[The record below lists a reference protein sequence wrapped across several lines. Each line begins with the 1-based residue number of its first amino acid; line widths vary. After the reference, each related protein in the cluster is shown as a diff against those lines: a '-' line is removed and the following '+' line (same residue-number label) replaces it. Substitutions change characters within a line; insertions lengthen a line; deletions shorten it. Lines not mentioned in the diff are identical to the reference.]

1 MIALSTGIAGAAAL
15 AYGLWYCHRAP
26 SALRSV
32 IKTLPLGVMAGMAYA
47 AGAPLVLAGGFALSA
62 LGDLA
67 LSRRGEAAFLT
78 GLIGFA
84 AAHLAYIWVFASMAQ
99 GAVPLVPAAILL
111 IYAASSELW
120 LAPHTGTLRWPV
132 RGYVALITGMG
143 LAALMLPAGYGLVL
157 LGAGLFI
164 ASDTL
169 LAVQMFRMAPDHP
182 LQRGVSMALW
192 ALYIAAQGL
201 ILWGFTG

>member
-1 MIALSTGIAGAAAL
+1 MAGAAAL
-15 AYGLWYCHRAP
+15 AYGTWFCHRDP

-32 IKTLPLGVMAGMAYA
+32 IKTLPLAVMAMLAFLP
-47 AGAPLVLAGGFALSA
+47 GAPLVLVAGLALSA

-78 GLIGFA
+78 GLIAFA
-84 AAHLAYIWVFASMAQ
+84 AAHIAYIWVFAGMAQ
-99 GAVPLVPAAILL
+99 GALPLVPAAILL

-132 RGYVALITGMG
+132 RGYVALIAGMG
-143 LAALMLPAGYGLVL
+143 LTALMLPAGYGVVT

-169 LAVQMFRMAPDHP
+169 LAVQVFRMAPDHP
-182 LQRGVSMALW
+182 AQRAVSGTLW
-192 ALYIAAQGL
+192 ALYIAAQAL
-201 ILWGFTG
+201 ILWGFMG

>member
-1 MIALSTGIAGAAAL
+1 MAGAAAL

-26 SALRSV
+26 SLLRSV
-32 IKTLPLGVMAGMAYA
+32 IKTLPLAVMAGLAFFA
-47 AGAPLVLAGGFALSA
+47 AAPLVLVAGFALSA

-78 GLIGFA
+78 GLVGFA
-84 AAHLAYIWVFASMAQ
+84 AAHIAFIWVFAGMAQ
-99 GAVPLVPAAILL
+99 GALPLVPAVILL

-132 RGYVALITGMG
+132 RGYVALIAGMG
-143 LAALMLPAGYGLVL
+143 LMALMLPVGYGIVT
-157 LGAGLFI
+157 LGAVLFI

-169 LAVQMFRMAPDHP
+169 LAVQMFRMAADHP
-182 LQRGVSMALW
+182 LQRVVSVALW

-201 ILWGFTG
+201 ILWGFTS

>member
-1 MIALSTGIAGAAAL
+1 MTALWTGLAGGAAL
-15 AYGLWYCHRAP
+15 AYGLWFCHREP

-47 AGAPLVLAGGFALSA
+47 AVAPLALVVGLALSA
-62 LGDLA
+62 LGDLS

-78 GLIGFA
+78 GLVAFA
-84 AAHLAYIWVFASMAQ
+84 AAHIAYIWVFAGLAQ
-99 GAVPLVPAAILL
+99 GAVPLVPAAMLL
-111 IYAASSELW
+111 IYAASSEVW
-120 LAPHTGTLRWPV
+120 LAPFTGALRWPV
-132 RGYVALITGMG
+132 RGYVVLITGMG
-143 LAALMLPAGYGLVL
+143 LTALMLPVGYGIVT

-169 LAVQMFRMAPDHP
+169 LAVQMFRMSPDHP
-182 LQRGVSMALW
+182 RQRAVSVALW

>member
-1 MIALSTGIAGAAAL
+1 MAGAAAL
-15 AYGLWYCHRAP
+15 AYGTWFCHRAP
-26 SALRSV
+26 SALRGV
-32 IKTLPLGVMAGMAYA
+32 IKTVPLAVLAGLAFA
-47 AGAPLVLAGGFALSA
+47 AGAPLVLVAGFALSA

-78 GLIGFA
+78 GLIAFA
-84 AAHLAYIWVFASMAQ
+84 AAHIAYVWVFAGLAQ
-99 GAVPLVPAAILL
+99 GALPLVPVAILL
-111 IYAASSELW
+111 IYAASSEVW
-120 LAPHTGTLRWPV
+120 LSPHTGTLRWPV

-143 LAALMLPAGYGLVL
+143 LVALMLPAGYGIVT

-182 LQRGVSMALW
+182 AQRAVSVALW
-192 ALYIAAQGL
+192 ALYIAAQAL
-201 ILWGFTG
+201 ILWGFMG